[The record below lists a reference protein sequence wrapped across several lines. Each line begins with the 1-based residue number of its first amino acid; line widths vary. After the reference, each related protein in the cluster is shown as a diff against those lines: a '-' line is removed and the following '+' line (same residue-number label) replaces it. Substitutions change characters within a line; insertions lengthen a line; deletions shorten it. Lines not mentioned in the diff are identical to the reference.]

1 MKYMDGNE
9 VLLGDMVGL
18 GNDMSGVVVAV
29 IDVGAYSP
37 GYSQDEWSYLQQGAL
52 LEAEGFGLLHC
63 PTSEH
68 DFALINRAR

>member
-9 VLLGDMVGL
+9 VLLGDIVDL
-18 GNDMSGVVVAV
+18 GNDMKGVVVAV
-29 IDVGAYSP
+29 IDAGAYSS
-37 GYSQDEWSYLQQGAL
+37 GYLQDEWSHLQQGAL

-68 DFALINRAR
+68 DFALIDRA